1 MQGKGEY
8 QYSFFSLLIVKKY
21 KYIDIKSDFF
31 YKLEYTLYSTIGYM
45 KKVYWYEVGQSRY
58 KKALDSTLQKKDIY
72 VSGSVFS

>member
-1 MQGKGEY
+1 
-8 QYSFFSLLIVKKY
+8 
-21 KYIDIKSDFF
+21 
-31 YKLEYTLYSTIGYM
+31 M